1 VLEEVLAVSAG
12 VLLALL
18 QGVGGAEEL
27 IVALEVKKLLP
38 VPTPAVPD
46 TLAELETVMER
57 RPVAD
62 AQLVAQLLIDALPA
76 LLLLPVREI
85 ALLPVAA
92 VVKEGVVLP
101 VLQLQALVVA
111 LTSEVGVAV
120 AVAHGLLAVVGVGRG
135 MVPVAEVQG
144 VG

>member
-1 VLEEVLAVSAG
+1 MLEEVLAVRAG

-120 AVAHGLLAVVGVGRG
+120 AVAHGLLAAVGVGRG